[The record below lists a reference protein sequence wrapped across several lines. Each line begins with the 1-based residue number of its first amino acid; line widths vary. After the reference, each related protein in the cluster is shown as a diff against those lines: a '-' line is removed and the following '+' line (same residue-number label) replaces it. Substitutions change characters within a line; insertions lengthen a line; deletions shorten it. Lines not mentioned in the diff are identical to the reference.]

1 MRLEATLRMD
11 KGHYYRREILSVG
24 ASTLCT
30 SPLVAHLPSCLQE
43 RSETT
48 PGTILI
54 CGGGK
59 LPDSILDRFCE
70 FSDLKNSTLVLIPTA
85 SARSDSGD
93 YSPWL
98 ELWKSRGWQDVLVV
112 HSSDNRTTKDP
123 KFAEQI
129 DQAQAVWITG
139 GDQSRLSERF
149 SGTVL
154 IERLNHLLQRGGVL
168 GGTSAGAA
176 ILSKT
181 MIAGGISEPVMSEGF
196 GILPGVIVDQHFTQ
210 KNRFERL
217 AKAVAMHRKLIGI
230 GIDES
235 TGLELR
241 GSKAKVIGLG
251 RIHAYRD
258 QSSPVHWSQEDP
270 IDPSQWSE
278 LFVTSWST
286 RNQKD
291 HP

>member
-1 MRLEATLRMD
+1 MD

-43 RSETT
+43 RSEKT

-70 FSDLKNSTLVLIPTA
+70 ISDSKNSTLVLIPTA

-181 MIAGGISEPVMSEGF
+181 MGE
-196 GILPGVIVDQHFTQ
+196 
-210 KNRFERL
+210 ERL
-217 AKAVAMHRKLIGI
+217 KQVAEVIAAKRVSLTIEEARDLAKRAVRFKAEKGRLPSLTAMDPWEKRMAEGVAYLQ
-230 GIDES
+230 
-235 TGLELR
+235 R
-241 GSKAKVIGLG
+241 KAK
-251 RIHAYRD
+251 
-258 QSSPVHWSQEDP
+258 EDR
-270 IDPSQWSE
+270 SE
-278 LFVTSWST
+278 
-286 RNQKD
+286 
-291 HP
+291 

>member
-1 MRLEATLRMD
+1 MHQS
-11 KGHYYRREILSVG
+11 HYDRRRILSIG
-24 ASTLCT
+24 ASTLCSGVLCNCNLCT
-30 SPLVAHLPSCLQE
+30 RSLASGLQASD
-43 RSETT
+43 RSET
-48 PGTILI
+48 PGTILM

-70 FSDLKNSTLVLIPTA
+70 KSDAPNSTLVLIPTA

-98 ELWKSRGWQDVLVV
+98 ELWKSRGWQEVLVV
-112 HSSDNRTTKDP
+112 HAADAQAAKAP
-123 KFAEQI
+123 HFGEEI
-129 DQAQAVWITG
+129 DRAKAVWITG
-139 GDQSRLSERF
+139 GDQSRLAQRF
-149 SGTVL
+149 LGTAL
-154 IERLNHLLQRGGVL
+154 IERLNNLLRRGGVL

-176 ILSKT
+176 ILSKN
-181 MIAGGISEPVMSEGF
+181 MIASGTNQPEMAGGF
-196 GILPGVIVDQHFTQ
+196 GLLPSVIIDQHFTQ

-217 AKAVAMHRKLIGI
+217 AKAVSLHKQLIGI

-235 TGLELR
+235 TGLELH
-241 GSKAKVIGLG
+241 GPNAKVIGLG

-258 QSSPVHWSQEDP
+258 PNKPVRWSQEDP

-286 RNQKD
+286 GNQKD